1 VTSTDAAGRAGEDG
15 SAVDQDASRPQS
27 WSLPVPLAISVSL
40 LGGACSAAQ
49 ALVNGRLGDSV
60 GSPVTAA
67 LVSNG
72 LATVVLA
79 AALSLTAVRTGLRR
93 VAAARLPWWTYL
105 GGALGALT
113 VAGTALAAPV
123 LGVALFTVVQVSGAS
138 VAGVVTDRIGLG
150 PMGQVPVTA
159 IRLVSALVAVVAV
172 TVAQFGRPIGHLA
185 IGTLLFVLFLGLCR
199 PAQVALNGRI
209 TAAASNVGSASL
221 VNAVIGT
228 GTLVVTLVAFDLTG
242 HLRFGGWPSG
252 WWLYLGGFLALIV
265 TGSNMVSVQ
274 SIGVLRTGLTAL
286 GGQITG
292 GLIIDAVIP
301 AGQRPTLWLYLGA
314 SLTIAAALAAGAGR
328 QTAVRRSP
336 PVPEPVD

>member
-1 VTSTDAAGRAGEDG
+1 
-15 SAVDQDASRPQS
+15 
-27 WSLPVPLAISVSL
+27 VSL

-49 ALVNGRLGDSV
+49 ALVNGRLGDTV

-72 LATVVLA
+72 LAMVVLA
-79 AALSLTAVRTGLRR
+79 ATLMFAAVRTGLRR
-93 VAAARLPWWTYL
+93 VAAARLPWWQYL

-138 VAGVVTDRIGLG
+138 LSGVVTDRVGLG
-150 PMGQVPVTA
+150 PMGKLPVTA
-159 IRLVSALVAVVAV
+159 IRMVSAVVAVVAV

-185 IGTLLFVLFLGLCR
+185 VGTLLFVLALGLCR
-199 PAQVALNGRI
+199 PLQVALNGRV

-228 GTLVVTLVAFDLTG
+228 GALVVALAGFQLTG
-242 HLRFGGWPSG
+242 NLRFGGWPSG

-265 TGSNMVSVQ
+265 TGANMVSVQ
-274 SIGVLRTGLTAL
+274 SLGVLRTGLTAL

-292 GLIIDAVIP
+292 GLVIDAVIP
-301 AGQRPTLWLYLGA
+301 DGHRPTLWLYLGA
-314 SLTIAAALAAGAGR
+314 SLTIAAALAAGIGR
-328 QTAVRRSP
+328 QTPSASPRRTR
-336 PVPEPVD
+336 